1 MIEELLSKL
10 NSEEPSDRL
19 YSLNEL
25 KKYVDEFDK
34 TVVINA
40 LKPLILDWDDEVRLK
55 VAEVLKFYTGR

>member
-10 NSEEPSDRL
+10 NSEEPADRL

-40 LKPLILDWDDEVRLK
+40 LKPLIVDWDDEVRLK